1 MRPSAGT
8 SGDATW
14 AQIGAVFTAIGASLC
29 CVAPLVLISIGVSGA
44 WMSSLTALEPY
55 RPLFVIATATL
66 LGIAGWRLYRRD
78 QACTPDEVCAN
89 PAVKRRQRVIF
100 WFVAISALA
109 LLSFPW
115 YASAIL

>member
-1 MRPSAGT
+1 MKQATGT
-8 SGDATW
+8 SSSTTW
-14 AQIGAVFTAIGASLC
+14 AQIAAVFTAIGASLC

-66 LGIAGWRLYRRD
+66 MGIAGWRLYRRD
-78 QACTPDEVCAN
+78 EDCAPGEVCAN
-89 PAVKRRQRVIF
+89 PAVKRRQRLIF
-100 WFVAISALA
+100 WLVAIPVLV

-115 YASAIL
+115 YAPAIL